1 MHATGESSFYFINS
15 AGNNFKSFL
24 YNVEMALML
33 HGANV
38 GHFSNGDVT
47 VVASGYFLLCGFS
60 VSPDNRYLGILI
72 SYVIAIHVN
81 CAVNTKSRQ
90 NMYMYDISHAFC
102 TNA

>member
-1 MHATGESSFYFINS
+1 
-15 AGNNFKSFL
+15 
-24 YNVEMALML
+24 ML

-72 SYVIAIHVN
+72 VYVIAIHVN
-81 CAVNTKSRQ
+81 STLNTKSMHI
-90 NMYMYDISHAFC
+90 MYMHDIYLMLFVRTLEFETIC
-102 TNA
+102 TTQVSVPGKWRAEDA